1 MDPSEKKSE
10 EATLQGGMIR
20 SGITFLRRRRRSLLP
35 TFYLAITGLSLLLI
49 YDPSYMDSLFS
60 VHTQTEP
67 EVREEEEA
75 TTPRAWTMGRV
86 LELPFVP
93 RDFACD
99 EMHWKAGRNFTYPE
113 GYLDHADAYKSAL
126 ELNNLVEQAA
136 SNEQSWLIQ
145 DLAQLPFV
153 RTVCETGFHAGHH
166 AFHFLTAN
174 QDLVVHSFE
183 NLERFNFTL
192 DMSDFMIIEFPDR
205 FFAYTGDPATE
216 SIPKFI
222 RERGNTTE
230 CDVIFIDSAD
240 RKETLRNHFRLFRR
254 LASRREHIV
263 IMNAH
268 PKNVIKNRNDADALW
283 EEMKAEK
290 SIKEHFRCYFD
301 QRDIS
306 ANQMG
311 LLVGSFVS

>member
-1 MDPSEKKSE
+1 MDQSQKQTEG
-10 EATLQGGMIR
+10 ATEGGMIR

-35 TFYLAITGLSLLLI
+35 TFYLALICASLVLL

-60 VHTQTEP
+60 VYTKTEA
-67 EVREEEEA
+67 EVRQVEA
-75 TTPRAWTMGRV
+75 STPRAWTMGRV

-93 RDFACD
+93 RDFTCD
-99 EMHWKAGRNFTYPE
+99 EMHMKAGRNFTYPE
-113 GYLDHADAYKSAL
+113 GYHDHADAYKSAL
-126 ELNNLVEQAA
+126 ELNNLIEHAA

-205 FFAYTGDPATE
+205 FFIYPGDPASE

-222 RERGNTTE
+222 QERENTTE
-230 CDVIFIDSAD
+230 CDVIFIDSSD
-240 RKETLRNHFRLFRR
+240 RKETLKSHFRLFRR
-254 LASRREHIV
+254 LANRREHVV

-268 PKNVIKNRNDADALW
+268 PKNVIKNANDADALW
-283 EEMKAEK
+283 EEMKSEK

-301 QRDIS
+301 QKDVS

-311 LLVGSFVS
+311 LLVGSFVF